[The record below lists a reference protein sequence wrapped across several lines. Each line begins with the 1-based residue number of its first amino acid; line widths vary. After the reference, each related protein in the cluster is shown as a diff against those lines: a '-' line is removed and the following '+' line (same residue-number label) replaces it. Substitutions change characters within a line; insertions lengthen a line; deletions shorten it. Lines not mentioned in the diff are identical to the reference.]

1 MRNAHRTAQPALT
14 AKQPQTRAA
23 WLHAAV
29 TAPVHT
35 PHRVVFLSKGESQ
48 PMESTVAVGRGRQ
61 PHTAQGWVER
71 CPAGGLLLSTRI
83 CAERSSE
90 HHTQLKYPPQSD
102 EQRGCV
108 TKGKTV
114 NPKEPKFP
122 DRKCNLKCTRSPH
135 PAEPQSLC
143 PPPPNNPSTHRQLPS
158 PRSCMGSPPWG
169 WRAGWEGCCVGSFF
183 PSAHC
188 PGAELSLLTLKQ
200 ELKKLILQNLA
211 KKITTANIKK
221 KQLWLQRRCLQA
233 ALTWNTPT
241 APCCSTH
248 CW

>member
-61 PHTAQGWVER
+61 PHTAQGWVEH

-108 TKGKTV
+108 TKGK
-114 NPKEPKFP
+114 
-122 DRKCNLKCTRSPH
+122 RSIQKN
-135 PAEPQSLC
+135 QSSLIGNVILNALAV
-143 PPPPNNPSTHRQLPS
+143 PTLLS
-158 PRSCMGSPPWG
+158 PR
-169 WRAGWEGCCVGSFF
+169 A
-183 PSAHC
+183 SAPHT
-188 PGAELSLLTLKQ
+188 PQ
-200 ELKKLILQNLA
+200 
-211 KKITTANIKK
+211 TTP
-221 KQLWLQRRCLQA
+221 
-233 ALTWNTPT
+233 ALTASCLLPEAAWVHFHGAGGQDGKDAVWDPSSIQHIVQEQS
-241 APCCSTH
+241 CHCSL
-248 CW
+248 

>member
-61 PHTAQGWVER
+61 PHTAQGWVEH

-108 TKGKTV
+108 TKGK
-114 NPKEPKFP
+114 
-122 DRKCNLKCTRSPH
+122 RSIQKN
-135 PAEPQSLC
+135 QSSLIGNVILNALAVPTLLSPRASAHL
-143 PPPPNNPSTHRQLPS
+143 PPPKQPQH
-158 PRSCMGSPPWG
+158 SPPAAFSQKLHG
-169 WRAGWEGCCVGSFF
+169 FTSMGLEGRMGRMLCGILLPFSTLSRSRAVIAHFEAGTKEADPPEFGC
-183 PSAHC
+183 
-188 PGAELSLLTLKQ
+188 
-200 ELKKLILQNLA
+200 
-211 KKITTANIKK
+211 
-221 KQLWLQRRCLQA
+221 
-233 ALTWNTPT
+233 
-241 APCCSTH
+241 
-248 CW
+248 

>member
-29 TAPVHT
+29 TTPVHT

-108 TKGKTV
+108 TKGK
-114 NPKEPKFP
+114 
-122 DRKCNLKCTRSPH
+122 RSIQKN
-135 PAEPQSLC
+135 QSSLIGNVILNALAV
-143 PPPPNNPSTHRQLPS
+143 PTLLS
-158 PRSCMGSPPWG
+158 PRASAPHLPTTPALTASCLLPEAAWVHFHG
-169 WRAGWEGCCVGSFF
+169 AGGQDGKDAVWD
-183 PSAHC
+183 PSSIQHIVQEQSCHC
-188 PGAELSLLTLKQ
+188 PL
-200 ELKKLILQNLA
+200 
-211 KKITTANIKK
+211 
-221 KQLWLQRRCLQA
+221 
-233 ALTWNTPT
+233 
-241 APCCSTH
+241 
-248 CW
+248 

>member
-29 TAPVHT
+29 TTPVHT

-61 PHTAQGWVER
+61 PHTAQGWVEH

-102 EQRGCV
+102 EQRGRV
-108 TKGKTV
+108 TKGK
-114 NPKEPKFP
+114 
-122 DRKCNLKCTRSPH
+122 RSTQKN
-135 PAEPQSLC
+135 QSSLIGNVILNALAV
-143 PPPPNNPSTHRQLPS
+143 PTLLS
-158 PRSCMGSPPWG
+158 PR
-169 WRAGWEGCCVGSFF
+169 A
-183 PSAHC
+183 SAPHL
-188 PGAELSLLTLKQ
+188 P
-200 ELKKLILQNLA
+200 
-211 KKITTANIKK
+211 TTP
-221 KQLWLQRRCLQA
+221 
-233 ALTWNTPT
+233 ALTASCLLPEAAWVHFHGAGGQDGKDAVWDPSSIQHIVQEQS
-241 APCCSTH
+241 CHCSL
-248 CW
+248 

>member
-61 PHTAQGWVER
+61 PHTAQGWVGR

-102 EQRGCV
+102 EQRGRV
-108 TKGKTV
+108 TKGK
-114 NPKEPKFP
+114 
-122 DRKCNLKCTRSPH
+122 RSTQKN
-135 PAEPQSLC
+135 QSSLIGNVILNALAV
-143 PPPPNNPSTHRQLPS
+143 PTLLS
-158 PRSCMGSPPWG
+158 PRASAPHLPTTPALTASCLLPEAAWVHFHG
-169 WRAGWEGCCVGSFF
+169 AGGQDGKDAVWD
-183 PSAHC
+183 PSSIQHIVQEQSCHC
-188 PGAELSLLTLKQ
+188 PL
-200 ELKKLILQNLA
+200 
-211 KKITTANIKK
+211 
-221 KQLWLQRRCLQA
+221 
-233 ALTWNTPT
+233 
-241 APCCSTH
+241 
-248 CW
+248 

>member
-35 PHRVVFLSKGESQ
+35 PHSVVFLSKGESQ

-61 PHTAQGWVER
+61 PHTAQGWVGR

-108 TKGKTV
+108 TKGK
-114 NPKEPKFP
+114 
-122 DRKCNLKCTRSPH
+122 RSIQKN
-135 PAEPQSLC
+135 QSSLIGNVILNALAV
-143 PPPPNNPSTHRQLPS
+143 PTLLS
-158 PRSCMGSPPWG
+158 PR
-169 WRAGWEGCCVGSFF
+169 A
-183 PSAHC
+183 SAPHL
-188 PGAELSLLTLKQ
+188 P
-200 ELKKLILQNLA
+200 
-211 KKITTANIKK
+211 TTP
-221 KQLWLQRRCLQA
+221 
-233 ALTWNTPT
+233 ALTASCLLPEAAWVHFHGAGGQDGKDAVWDPSSIQHIVQEQS
-241 APCCSTH
+241 CHCSL
-248 CW
+248 

>member
-61 PHTAQGWVER
+61 PHTAQGWVEH

-102 EQRGCV
+102 EQRGRV
-108 TKGKTV
+108 TKGK
-114 NPKEPKFP
+114 
-122 DRKCNLKCTRSPH
+122 RSTQKN
-135 PAEPQSLC
+135 QSSLIGNVILNALAV
-143 PPPPNNPSTHRQLPS
+143 PTLLS
-158 PRSCMGSPPWG
+158 PR
-169 WRAGWEGCCVGSFF
+169 A
-183 PSAHC
+183 SAPHL
-188 PGAELSLLTLKQ
+188 P
-200 ELKKLILQNLA
+200 
-211 KKITTANIKK
+211 TTP
-221 KQLWLQRRCLQA
+221 
-233 ALTWNTPT
+233 ALTASCLLPEAAWVHFHGAGGQDGKDAVWDPSSLQHIVQEQS
-241 APCCSTH
+241 CHCSL
-248 CW
+248 